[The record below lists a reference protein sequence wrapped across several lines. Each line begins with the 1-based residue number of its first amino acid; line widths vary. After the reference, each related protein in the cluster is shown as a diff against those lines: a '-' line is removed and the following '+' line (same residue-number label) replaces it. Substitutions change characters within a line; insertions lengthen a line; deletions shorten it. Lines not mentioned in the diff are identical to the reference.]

1 MYKKLFY
8 LRLVYI
14 YLKFKMAVK
23 KILLYPNPLLL
34 KASARID
41 TFDEN
46 IANLSYDLI
55 DTMYDADG
63 VGLAAPQIGINKRIF
78 VMDCSRE
85 DEKKDCRIV
94 INPEIENF
102 SEEFSLYKEGCLS
115 IPGITEEISRP
126 KVIKVVYQDLNGVL
140 QRHTYD
146 DLWSTCFQH
155 ELDHLN
161 GKLFIDHLRPMKK
174 ILVKNK
180 MKKSSKKEKKV

>member
-1 MYKKLFY
+1 
-8 LRLVYI
+8 
-14 YLKFKMAVK
+14 MAVK
-23 KILLYPNPLLL
+23 KILLYPDPLLL
-34 KASARID
+34 RSSIRID
-41 TFDEN
+41 KFDEN
-46 IANLSYDLI
+46 VASLSRDLI

-63 VGLAAPQIGINKRIF
+63 VGLAAPQIGVNKRIF

-85 DEKKDCRIV
+85 DEDKDCRIV
-94 INPEIENF
+94 INPEIEYESPELNA
-102 SEEFSLYKEGCLS
+102 YKEGCLS

-126 KVIKVVYQDLNGVL
+126 KVIKVVYQDISGAL

>member
-1 MYKKLFY
+1 
-8 LRLVYI
+8 
-14 YLKFKMAVK
+14 MAVK

-34 KASARID
+34 ETSIRID
-41 TFDEN
+41 KFDEN
-46 IANLSYDLI
+46 VISLSRDLI

-78 VMDCSRE
+78 VIDCSRE
-85 DEKKDCRIV
+85 NEEKDCRIV
-94 INPEIENF
+94 INPEIEHE
-102 SEEFSLYKEGCLS
+102 SEELSPYKEGCLS
-115 IPGITEEISRP
+115 IPGITEEVLRP
-126 KVIKVVYQDLNGVL
+126 KVVKVIYQDITGVV
-140 QRHTYD
+140 QRNTFD

-180 MKKSSKKEKKV
+180 IKKTAKKEKKA